1 MTLSLLLCVYHRPQL
16 VVKALFF
23 LIQIIRI
30 WERQMRSPNLP
41 LNKSKSNWATVPET
55 RAVTSDQTVQTTV
68 KRTQRPSWPLSA
80 HLQQKHKPQPCTFF
94 FFLPSSASGWCN
106 NCYPLTT
113 TYFGRIFW
121 LCKEAFVFQIC
132 CIKEF
137 WCLMTLDSHVMD
149 TVKLLEIYRH

>member
-94 FFLPSSASGWCN
+94 FFFFCPRLPLVGATTVTRWPQPILAGFFDCVKK
-106 NCYPLTT
+106 PLC
-113 TYFGRIFW
+113 FRSVALRSFDVW
-121 LCKEAFVFQIC
+121 
-132 CIKEF
+132 
-137 WCLMTLDSHVMD
+137 WHWTLTSW
-149 TVKLLEIYRH
+149 TLWSY